1 MNDRQNILSINDSAA
16 KLFGLQDHEVVG
28 KNILT
33 LERGQEVQELLQKV
47 AVGAAVKVCIRRT
60 GAFISYAAAVL
71 AVKAAYC

>member
-33 LERGQEVQELLQKV
+33 LGEARKCRSCCR
-47 AVGAAVKVCIRRT
+47 K
-60 GAFISYAAAVL
+60 
-71 AVKAAYC
+71 